1 MITLIIFI
9 VFSLLYVV
17 IGVKVKQW
25 EVITILG
32 FRTETPE
39 GYLRNPKVYNLT
51 RTFCFLVAVIAV
63 IFSPYR
69 YSATIGFPIL
79 GLLWYCVYHR
89 GTDRGIKEYRRA
101 MKETCE
107 YYQANPTEDGGDFY
121 EYAKQSFELTDNQI
135 YEMYKENLKLYT
147 ML

>member
-1 MITLIIFI
+1 MIPLILFI

-17 IGVKVKQW
+17 IGIKVKQW
-25 EVITILG
+25 ETITILG

-39 GYLRNPKVYNLT
+39 VYLRNPRAYNLT
-51 RTFCFLVAVIAV
+51 RSFCFLVAVIAA
-63 IFSPYR
+63 IFSSYR
-69 YSATIGFPIL
+69 YSATIGFPVL
-79 GLLWYCVYHR
+79 GVLWFFVNNR
-89 GTDRGIKEYRRA
+89 GIDSGIKEYRRA

-135 YEMYKENLKLYT
+135 YEIYKENLKLQ
-147 ML
+147 